1 MEQKVW
7 SSRECSMNSKE
18 ISRGCF
24 SKWKHISAD
33 SEAGQ
38 KSSGYRIPILIIRD
52 SQAKIDCLKV
62 MSIFFK
68 FSHVLS
74 LVEQPPL
81 KSRKWEVRIVFRKKK
96 KFKQRNIHQPS
107 HIYNG
112 GGGGC
117 TGCQGSCE
125 TFERKVTI
133 VFLCSLSF
141 EVAVY
146 GTGLFFLAYPKI
158 TFRFWLSPLDRN
170 FKFRLQIKFKNW
182 NFKSWVQ
189 SLQSTFRFYKIIIQN
204 QRGCLLYIQIW
215 SKSLNAKFSKSTLG
229 LCWSR

>member
-1 MEQKVW
+1 M
-7 SSRECSMNSKE
+7 R
-18 ISRGCF
+18 
-24 SKWKHISAD
+24 
-33 SEAGQ
+33 
-38 KSSGYRIPILIIRD
+38 
-52 SQAKIDCLKV
+52 
-62 MSIFFK
+62 
-68 FSHVLS
+68 
-74 LVEQPPL
+74 
-81 KSRKWEVRIVFRKKK
+81 
-96 KFKQRNIHQPS
+96 
-107 HIYNG
+107 

-229 LCWSR
+229 LCWSRWIIIRRKTQNCTKLPKTFIFAEFNVYHLNI

>member
-52 SQAKIDCLKV
+52 SQAKTDCLKV

-112 GGGGC
+112 AGVHWLSG
-117 TGCQGSCE
+117 
-125 TFERKVTI
+125 
-133 VFLCSLSF
+133 FLWNFWEESYNSLS
-141 EVAVY
+141 
-146 GTGLFFLAYPKI
+146 LL
-158 TFRFWLSPLDRN
+158 
-170 FKFRLQIKFKNW
+170 IKFWGNCVW
-182 NFKSWVQ
+182 NGTIFL
-189 SLQSTFRFYKIIIQN
+189 SL
-204 QRGCLLYIQIW
+204 L
-215 SKSLNAKFSKSTLG
+215 
-229 LCWSR
+229 